1 MRLTLLYF
9 SPTHT
14 TRKIVS
20 AVGKV
25 FFEKMLCETRIA
37 DVTSLAARQRA
48 YPFGQDDVLIFGAPV
63 SLNDLGRRFDR
74 ATLDQATARL
84 DKAIWDL
91 KPAE

>member
-37 DVTSLAARQRA
+37 DVTSLAA
-48 YPFGQDDVLIFGAPV
+48 PSGK
-63 SLNDLGRRFDR
+63 
-74 ATLDQATARL
+74 TTC
-84 DKAIWDL
+84 
-91 KPAE
+91 